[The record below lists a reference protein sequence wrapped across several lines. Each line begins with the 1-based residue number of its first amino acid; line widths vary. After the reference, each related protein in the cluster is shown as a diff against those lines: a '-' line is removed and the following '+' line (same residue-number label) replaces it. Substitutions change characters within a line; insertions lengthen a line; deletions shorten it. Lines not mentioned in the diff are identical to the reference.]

1 MTHNVIDL
9 GSDTDLAKA
18 VAGLMPGLWRDLA
31 DLVRIP
37 SVFPSPDV
45 AKARQ
50 AIVKLFQEA
59 HITEAG
65 ELSLTHQG
73 KPLTPLVYADKAGP
87 VNSPTVLLYA
97 HYDVQPANKAGWHVT
112 EPFAPKEVL
121 CGTDKRLYGRGAADD
136 KSGVML
142 HLAVARAFGGKLPVH
157 LKLMLEGE
165 EENGTGLLEDY
176 LIAHPDDQRFKADL
190 IIVADTGNVA
200 LARPTVTTTLRGV
213 VTVDV
218 TVHTLRK
225 PVHSGM
231 YGGPVPDAF
240 TCLVRMLS
248 TLHDANGDVAVKGL
262 AVDDLPWPAVD
273 ETRLHEEAAMLDGVR
288 FVGTGTLAQRLYGKA
303 SVNVVGLDAG
313 LPQPNKS
320 ANVLR
325 DKASARISMRTA
337 PTQDPAAAQRA
348 LIDHLKAHVP
358 WGVQV
363 ETTPGITAY
372 GFSANPNGTYFPL
385 VEQALKAAY
394 PGSVKVERAGQGG
407 SIPLVHAFQVVN
419 PNADIVLWG
428 CEEPKCG
435 IHGPDESVSHAEL
448 QAMATAEVLL
458 LDRIGKAGH
467 HNGGA
472 M

>member
-1 MTHNVIDL
+1 
-9 GSDTDLAKA
+9 
-18 VAGLMPGLWRDLA
+18 
-31 DLVRIP
+31 
-37 SVFPSPDV
+37 
-45 AKARQ
+45 
-50 AIVKLFQEA
+50 
-59 HITEAG
+59 
-65 ELSLTHQG
+65 
-73 KPLTPLVYADKAGP
+73 
-87 VNSPTVLLYA
+87 
-97 HYDVQPANKAGWHVT
+97 
-112 EPFAPKEVL
+112 
-121 CGTDKRLYGRGAADD
+121 
-136 KSGVML
+136 
-142 HLAVARAFGGKLPVH
+142 
-157 LKLMLEGE
+157 MLEGE

-190 IIVADTGNVA
+190 VIVADTGNVV
-200 LARPTVTTTLRGV
+200 LGKPTVTTTLRGV

-218 TVHTLRK
+218 AVQTLRK

-240 TCLVRMLS
+240 MCLVRLLS
-248 TLHDANGDVAVKGL
+248 TLHDASGDVAVTGL
-262 AVDDLPWPAVD
+262 AIDDLPWPAVD
-273 ETRLHEEAAMLDGVR
+273 EAQLRKDAAMLDGVP

-313 LPQPNKS
+313 LPRPNES

-337 PTQDPAAAQRA
+337 PTQSPAAAQKA
-348 LIDHLKAHVP
+348 LIDHLKAHAP

-372 GFSANPNGTYFPL
+372 GFSANPKGRYFPL

-394 PGSVKVERAGQGG
+394 PDSAKVERAGQGG

-428 CEEPKCG
+428 CEEPVCG

-448 QAMATAEVLL
+448 QAMATAEALL
-458 LDRIGKAGH
+458 LDRIGKADH